1 MDTRKDSLPMIEVIA
16 ALTQVKIDDVDG
28 IDLLDLIV
36 GIT

>member
-1 MDTRKDSLPMIEVIA
+1 MDTRKDGLPMIEVVA

-28 IDLLDLIV
+28 LDLLDLIV